1 MFATIFIYEFTHGLT
16 SDKSIEGYIILL
28 VFYIFIGGFLSAFI
42 TTIFKIFKESK
53 DIIQSS
59 NKKMDRVKYLAEN
72 GMLIKNLKYTIK
84 PVKKNET
91 GPMATYKI
99 QVIYEIEKG
108 KTMCFESE
116 PKYLTALGR
125 DDGTVDLLID
135 PNDYT
140 NYFIDFEIY

>member
-1 MFATIFIYEFTHGLT
+1 MVLPFFKEFYTAFS
-16 SDKSIEGYIILL
+16 SDKSVEGNIILL
-28 VFYIFIGGFLSAFI
+28 VIILFFTGVIVTFVKFLI
-42 TTIFKIFKESK
+42 QIFKTSN
-53 DIIQSS
+53 DIIQTS

-84 PVKKNET
+84 PVNKNET
-91 GPMATYKI
+91 GPTATYKI

-116 PKYLTALGR
+116 PKYLTALAR